1 MGYVRDVFVL
11 SVLVNTMIT
20 GKNNQFFSI
29 RWKAGL
35 FFSSMLLIFL
45 LVFHVIIYWNVQQK
59 FAFFRSQLQE
69 QYHHKLLGQLTTTRD
84 QLQRLAEL
92 LISPNNVQE
101 ESSLKQKNILDRI
114 HRYRSDLE
122 LNWDV
127 SQVQLFDSTGKNLGG
142 WGPPTPKVIKANIT
156 LTAENELAQS
166 QINCE
171 VSCKQYQLLPILA
184 DSNNNYVLVLGY
196 NLTQSLLDFQAQTGA
211 DIAIIS
217 DQSSTEEFHQSDTL
231 LWDRHLNV
239 LTSFNSNITYLKY
252 LSKHYRYEDIDHD
265 KLILR
270 DSGLPVEFQFIKLK
284 QVNNVVLVIIDN
296 ISNQKQE
303 LASLTYRTIIW
314 SLIGLIVIGGSLF
327 LLLSAPLKRLSTVS
341 RALPLLA
348 EKKYLYVRNTL
359 NRAAPNRFVD
369 ELNILE
375 QSAIVLSEQLE
386 DLENSVIQQTD
397 SLNKRTEELIQER
410 DFVSNLIDTAQL
422 LIITLD
428 KNYCVTSFN
437 ELATKIT
444 GYQADDVLG
453 QSFEQ
458 FFHPSD
464 WQEIQQSLDQL
475 SYKGEK
481 ILHIESNILAADG
494 QTHTISWIHSNF
506 SIPTNNAVILS
517 VGIDITEKK
526 QNETELLWLATHD
539 PLTELYNRK
548 KLKSQFEHILKQ
560 AIYKNSSGFLLV
572 LDLDHFK
579 DINDSCGHNIGD
591 QLLKNVAR
599 TLTEICRDKDVVA
612 RLGGDEFAIILPDI
626 DLDKTIEICEQI
638 SLGLHALFFE
648 FEQVRYSISS
658 SIGIVP
664 FPLDELNVD
673 RLLSSADLAMYQAK
687 SHGKDTW
694 HLFTFD
700 DTLRKQLQERMR
712 WKQKIEDAL
721 TEDRFILYFQPIMQ
735 IRTQTVSHY
744 EVLLRMQDED
754 GKIHSP
760 GMFIEIAEQ
769 SGLIHRIDHYVL
781 EKGIAKLAELEQ
793 QGKTIT
799 LSLNLSAHAM
809 LDAELIPLLKRLLQ
823 HYNTSPNHL
832 LFELTETAAVADINQ
847 ARHLM
852 REMRDLGCRF
862 SIDDFGSGFASF
874 RYLRE
879 LPVDVVKIDGMFI
892 THITENNDD
901 KLFVEALVSV
911 AKGMGKK
918 TVAEFVEN
926 AEILAVLAELDVDY
940 AQGYYIGKPQPT
952 LLDKPLTLN

>member
-1 MGYVRDVFVL
+1 MAIAHPFL
-11 SVLVNTMIT
+11 
-20 GKNNQFFSI
+20 SI

-35 FFSSMLLIFL
+35 FFSSVL
-45 LVFHVIIYWNVQQK
+45 LVFLLTFHIFIYWNVQQK
-59 FAFFRSQLQE
+59 FVLFRAQLQE
-69 QYHHKLLGQLTTTRD
+69 QYHQQLLGQITTTRD

-92 LISPNNVQE
+92 LISPDAIQE
-101 ESSLKQKNILDRI
+101 TSAIKQNAILERI
-114 HRYRSDLE
+114 HQYRSDLE

-127 SQVQLFDSTGKNLGG
+127 AQVQLFDSHGRNLGG
-142 WGPPTPKVIKANIT
+142 WGPPTPKVIKDNIT
-156 LTAENELAQS
+156 LTAETELAQS
-166 QINCE
+166 QLNCE

-184 DSNNNYVLVLGY
+184 DSETNLVLVLGY

-217 DQSSTEEFHQSDTL
+217 DQFNTQELREADTS

-239 LTSFNSNITYLKY
+239 LTSFNSNITYLKF
-252 LSKHYRYEDIDHD
+252 LAEHYDYQDIDHD

-270 DSGLPVEFQFIKLK
+270 DSTLPVEFQFVKLK
-284 QVNNVVLVIIDN
+284 QVDNIVLVIIDN
-296 ISNQKQE
+296 ISKQQQE
-303 LASLTYRTIIW
+303 LSSLTYRTITW
-314 SLIGLIVIGGSLF
+314 SLIGLVVIGGSLF
-327 LLLSAPLKRLSTVS
+327 LLLAAPLRRLSTVS
-341 RALPLLA
+341 KALPLLA
-348 EKKYLYVRNTL
+348 EKKYLHVRNML
-359 NRAAPNRFVD
+359 NHDSPKRFVD
-369 ELNILE
+369 ELHILE
-375 QSAIVLSEQLE
+375 QSAVVLSEQLE
-386 DLENSVIQQTD
+386 DLENSVNKQTD
-397 SLNKRTEELIQER
+397 SLNKRTRELIQER

-422 LIITLD
+422 IIITLD
-428 KNYCVTSFN
+428 RDYSISSFN
-437 ELATKIT
+437 ELAANIT
-444 GYQADDVLG
+444 GYEAKKVISQPFKQLF
-453 QSFEQ
+453 QST
-458 FFHPSD
+458 D
-464 WQEIQQSLDQL
+464 WQHIHGSLEQL
-475 SYKGEK
+475 SHHGENIIHMESD
-481 ILHIESNILAADG
+481 ILSADG
-494 QTHTISWIHSNF
+494 EIHTISWIHSNF
-506 SIPTNNAVILS
+506 RMPTNNAVILS
-517 VGIDITEKK
+517 VGIDITEKR
-526 QNETELLWLATHD
+526 QNETELRWLAAHD

-560 AIYKNSSGFLLV
+560 AIFNDQQGILMV

-591 QLLKNVAR
+591 QLLKNVAKV
-599 TLTEICRDKDVVA
+599 LAEISRDNDVLA
-612 RLGGDEFAIILPDI
+612 RLGGDEFAIILPET
-626 DLDKTIEICEQI
+626 DLDEAFTLCEHI
-638 SLGLHALFFE
+638 SQQLHALHFE

-664 FPLDELNVD
+664 FPLNDFSVD

-700 DTLRKQLQERMR
+700 DMLGKQLQERMR

-721 TEDRFILYFQPIMQ
+721 SEDRFVLYFQPIMQ
-735 IRTQTVSHY
+735 IQNQKVSHY

-754 GKIHSP
+754 GQVHAP

-769 SGLIHRIDHYVL
+769 TGLIHRIDHYVL

-793 QGKTIT
+793 QGKNIT

-823 HYNTSPNHL
+823 QYRASPGYL

-847 ARHLM
+847 ARQLM

-901 KLFVEALVSV
+901 KLFVEALVTV
-911 AKGMGKK
+911 AKGMGKN

-926 AEILAVLAELDVDY
+926 AETLAVLAELGVDY

-952 LLDKPLTLN
+952 LLDGQIKFD

>member
-1 MGYVRDVFVL
+1 MGYVRYVPVL
-11 SVLVNTMIT
+11 SVLVLTMSIHT
-20 GKNNQFFSI
+20 PFLSI

-35 FFSSMLLIFL
+35 FFSFILLIFL
-45 LVFHVIIYWNVQQK
+45 LIFHVIIYWNVQQK
-59 FAFFRSQLQE
+59 FVLFRSQLQE
-69 QYHHKLLGQLTTTRD
+69 QYHQQLLGQITTTRD

-92 LISPNNVQE
+92 LISPDATQQG
-101 ESSLKQKNILDRI
+101 SALKQNEILDRI

-127 SQVQLFDSTGKNLGG
+127 SQVQLFDSSGRNLGG
-142 WGPPTPKVIKANIT
+142 WGPPTPKVIKDNIT
-156 LTAENELAQS
+156 LTAETELAQS
-166 QINCE
+166 QLNCE

-184 DSNNNYVLVLGY
+184 DSETNYVLVLGY

-217 DQSSTEEFHQSDTL
+217 DQSNTQELRQADSS

-239 LTSFNSNITYLKY
+239 LTSFNNNIAYLRF
-252 LSKHYRYEDIDHD
+252 LAKHYRFQDIDHD

-270 DSGLPVEFQFIKLK
+270 DSNLPVEFQFIKLR
-284 QVNNVVLVIIDN
+284 QVDNVVLVIIDN
-296 ISNQKQE
+296 IAKQQQE
-303 LASLTYRTIIW
+303 LNSLTYRTIIW

-327 LLLSAPLKRLSTVS
+327 LLLSAPLKRLSKVS
-341 RALPLLA
+341 KALPLLA
-348 EKKYLYVRNTL
+348 EKKYLQVRNTL
-359 NRAAPNRFVD
+359 NHASPKRYLD

-375 QSAIVLSEQLE
+375 QSAVVLSEQLE
-386 DLENSVIQQTD
+386 GLENSVSKQTD
-397 SLNKRTEELIQER
+397 SLNKRTQELIQER
-410 DFVSNLIDTAQL
+410 DFVSNLIETAQL
-422 LIITLD
+422 IIITLD
-428 KNYCVTSFN
+428 KNYCISSFN
-437 ELATKIT
+437 ELATNIT
-444 GYQADDVLG
+444 GYEANNVISQP
-453 QSFEQ
+453 FEQ

-464 WQEIQQSLDQL
+464 WQNIHQSLQRL
-475 SYKGEK
+475 SHYDENIVHMESD
-481 ILHIESNILAADG
+481 ILSADG
-494 QTHTISWIHSNF
+494 QIHTISWIHSSF
-506 SIPTNNAVILS
+506 QIPTNNAVILS

-526 QNETELLWLATHD
+526 QNETELRWLASHD

-560 AIYKNSSGFLLV
+560 AIFNDRQGILLV

-579 DINDSCGHNIGD
+579 DINDSCGHNVGD
-591 QLLKNVAR
+591 QLLKNVAKA
-599 TLTEICRDKDVVA
+599 LTEISRDNDVLA
-612 RLGGDEFAIILPDI
+612 RLGGDEFAIILPETDLNIAI
-626 DLDKTIEICEQI
+626 DVCEKI
-638 SLGLHALFFE
+638 SDRLHGLHFE

-664 FPLDELNVD
+664 FPLNEFSVD

-700 DTLRKQLQERMR
+700 DMLGKQLQERMR

-721 TEDRFILYFQPIMQ
+721 SEDRFVLYFQPIMQ
-735 IRTQTVSHY
+735 IQKQTVSHY

-754 GKIHSP
+754 GQIHSP
-760 GMFIEIAEQ
+760 AMFIEVAEQ

-793 QGKTIT
+793 QEQTIT

-809 LDAELIPLLKRLLQ
+809 LDADLIPLLKRLLK
-823 HYNTSPNHL
+823 HYCASPEHL

-847 ARHLM
+847 ARQLM

-911 AKGMGKK
+911 AKGMGKS
-918 TVAEFVEN
+918 TVAEFVES
-926 AEILAVLAELDVDY
+926 AEILAVLAELGVDY
-940 AQGYYIGKPQPT
+940 AQGYYIGKPQAR
-952 LLDKPLTLN
+952 LLDGPLQLD

>member
-1 MGYVRDVFVL
+1 M
-11 SVLVNTMIT
+11 NTSNT
-20 GKNNQFFSI
+20 FLSI

-35 FFSSMLLIFL
+35 FFSSILLIFL
-45 LVFHVIIYWNVQQK
+45 LIFHVIIYWNVQQK
-59 FAFFRSQLQE
+59 FVFFRSQLQE
-69 QYHHKLLGQLTTTRD
+69 QYHQQLLGQITTTRD

-92 LISPNNVQE
+92 LISPDTTQQAA
-101 ESSLKQKNILDRI
+101 SGKHKDILERI
-114 HRYRSDLE
+114 QRYRSDLE

-127 SQVQLFDSTGKNLGG
+127 SQVQLFDSTGRNLGG
-142 WGPPTPKVIKANIT
+142 WGPPTPKFIKSIIT
-156 LTAENELAQS
+156 LTAETELAQN
-166 QINCE
+166 QLNCE
-171 VSCKQYQLLPILA
+171 VSCKQYLLLPILA
-184 DSNNNYVLVLGY
+184 DNTTNHVLVLGY

-217 DQSSTEEFHQSDTL
+217 DQSNTQELRQADTS
-231 LWDRHLNV
+231 LWERHLNV
-239 LTSFNSNITYLKY
+239 LTSFNSNIAYLRY
-252 LSKHYRYEDIDHD
+252 LAKHYRYQDIDHD

-270 DSGLPVEFQFIKLK
+270 DSNLPVEFQFVKLK
-284 QVNNVVLVIIDN
+284 QVSNVVLVIIDN
-296 ISNQKQE
+296 IANQQHE
-303 LASLTYRTIIW
+303 LSSLTYRTIAW
-314 SLIGLIVIGGSLF
+314 SLIGLIAIGGSLF
-327 LLLSAPLKRLSTVS
+327 LLLSAPLRRLSAVS
-341 RALPLLA
+341 KALPLLA
-348 EKKYLYVRNTL
+348 EKKYLEVRNMLNHTL
-359 NRAAPNRFVD
+359 PRRYID

-375 QSAIVLSEQLE
+375 QSAVVLSEQLE
-386 DLENSVIQQTD
+386 DLESSVNKQTD
-397 SLNKRTEELIQER
+397 SLNKRTQELIQER

-422 LIITLD
+422 IIITLD
-428 KNYCVTSFN
+428 KNHCISSFN
-437 ELATKIT
+437 ELATRIT
-444 GYQADDVLG
+444 GYQASDVLN

-464 WQEIQQSLDQL
+464 WQRVDQSLKQL
-475 SYKGEK
+475 SDHGEK
-481 ILHIESNILAADG
+481 IVHMESDILSTDG
-494 QTHTISWIHSNF
+494 QSHTISWIHSNF
-506 SIPTNNAVILS
+506 RVPTNNAVILS

-526 QNETELLWLATHD
+526 QNETELRWLATHD

-548 KLKSQFEHILKQ
+548 KLKNQFEHILKQ
-560 AIYKNSSGFLLV
+560 AIFNEQQGILLV

-599 TLTEICRDKDVVA
+599 ALTEVSRDKDVLA
-612 RLGGDEFAIILPDI
+612 RLGGDEFAIILPET
-626 DLDKTIEICEQI
+626 DLNTAIILCEQI
-638 SLGLHALFFE
+638 SARLHTLHFE

-664 FPLDELNVD
+664 FPLNEFNVD

-694 HLFTFD
+694 RLFTHD
-700 DTLRKQLQERMR
+700 DMLGKQLQERMR

-721 TEDRFILYFQPIMQ
+721 SDDRFILYFQPIMQ
-735 IRTQTVSHY
+735 IQTQAVSHY
-744 EVLLRMQDED
+744 EVLLRMLDED
-754 GKIHSP
+754 GEVHSP

-781 EKGIAKLAELEQ
+781 EKGIAKLADLEH
-793 QGKTIT
+793 QGINIT

-809 LDAELIPLLKRLLQ
+809 LDADLIPLLKHLLGQ
-823 HYNTSPNHL
+823 YNASPDHL

-847 ARHLM
+847 ARLLM
-852 REMRDLGCRF
+852 SEMRDLGCRF

-879 LPVDVVKIDGMFI
+879 LPVDMVKIDGMFI

-911 AKGMGKK
+911 AKGMGKN
-918 TVAEFVEN
+918 TVAEFVES
-926 AEILAVLAELDVDY
+926 ADILEVLAELGVDY

-952 LLDKPLTLN
+952 LLDGPITFVQ